1 MNLRYPVNYVA
12 ITQYY
17 SSGHRALDLGWN
29 DTPAEPILAAADG
42 VVIDCGT
49 EPTYGAIYAVLRH
62 AREGGWCYTLYWH
75 LRSLDVVRGQSVSM
89 GQRIGIMGDTG
100 LANGV
105 HLHFETWLT
114 PAAYIQWRLSDKAQ
128 YAVDPR
134 TVTYLY
140 PDQQVSSGSR
150 GVIPLP
156 EPAPTPAPDPA
167 ALTLAN
173 EPLYGSS
180 SAAAPAARISGNYWR
195 WDDAVINGRIR
206 ITNDPSRIGVAG
218 QVTGWIDNPAAAR
231 KTYTVVAGDTL
242 SGIAARNGLSTA
254 QIIALNPQ
262 IQNPNL
268 IYVGQT
274 VYLS

>member
-1 MNLRYPVNYVA
+1 MNLRYPVNYVG

-17 SSGHRALDLGWN
+17 SSGHRGIDLGWHI
-29 DTPAEPILAAADG
+29 TTAIPILAAADG
-42 VVIDCGT
+42 LVVDCGT

-62 AREGGWCYTLYWH
+62 EREGGWCYTLYWH
-75 LRSLDVVRGQSVSM
+75 LRSLDVVQGQAVTM

-105 HLHFETWLT
+105 HLHYETWLT
-114 PAAYIQWRLSDKAQ
+114 PAAYTNWRLSDKAQ

-140 PDQQVSSGSR
+140 PDQEVDPDSR
-150 GVIPLP
+150 GVQSLP
-156 EPAPTPAPDPA
+156 EPTPQPEPDPS
-167 ALTLAN
+167 ALTLTK
-173 EPLYGSS
+173 EPLYASAS
-180 SAAAPAARISGNYWR
+180 SATPAGYVSGTYWR
-195 WDDAVINGRIR
+195 WDDAVIGGRIR
-206 ITNDPSRIGVAG
+206 ITNAPERIGVAG
-218 QVTGWIDNPAAAR
+218 QVTGWINTPTAAR
-231 KTYTVVAGDTL
+231 KTYTVAAGDTL
-242 SGIAARNGLSTA
+242 SAIAARNGLTLA

-262 IQNPNL
+262 ITNPNL

>member
-1 MNLRYPVNYVA
+1 MLRYPVNYVG

-17 SSGHRALDLGWN
+17 SAGHRALDLGWK
-29 DTPAEPILAAADG
+29 DTPSEPILAAADG
-42 VVIDCGT
+42 LVVDCGT
-49 EPTYGAIYAVLRH
+49 EPTYGAVYAVLRH
-62 AREGGWCYTLYWH
+62 PREGGWCYTLYWH
-75 LRSLDVVRGQSVSM
+75 LRSLDVVRGQTVSM

-100 LANGV
+100 LATGV
-105 HLHFETWLT
+105 HLHYETWLT
-114 PAAYIQWRLSDKAQ
+114 PAAYIHWRLSDKAQ

-140 PDQQVSSGSR
+140 PDQEVSSGSV
-150 GVIPLP
+150 GVQRLP
-156 EPAPTPAPDPA
+156 EPTPAPVPT
-167 ALTLAN
+167 ALTLNN

-180 SAAAPAARISGNYWR
+180 TAAKPAAYISGNYWR
-195 WDDAVINGRIR
+195 WDDAVIGGRIR
-206 ITNDPSRIGVAG
+206 ITNDPSRIGAAG
-218 QVTGWIDNPAAAR
+218 QVTGWIANPATR

-242 SGIAARNGLSTA
+242 SSIAARNGLTTA

-262 IQNPNL
+262 IKNPNL

>member
-1 MNLRYPVNYVA
+1 MNLRYPVNYA
-12 ITQYY
+12 GITQYY
-17 SSGHRALDLGWN
+17 SSGHRALDLGWH

-62 AREGGWCYTLYWH
+62 QRENGWCYTLYWH
-75 LRSLDVVRGQSVSM
+75 LRSLEVTRGQTVSM

-105 HLHFETWLT
+105 HLHYETWLT
-114 PAAYIQWRLSDKAQ
+114 PAAYLNWRLSDKAQ

-140 PDQQVSSGSR
+140 PDQQASADSR
-150 GVIPLP
+150 GVQRLP
-156 EPAPTPAPDPA
+156 DPTPTPDPT
-167 ALTLAN
+167 ALTLTG
-173 EPLYGSS
+173 EPLYGAST
-180 SAAAPAARISGNYWR
+180 ATAPAAYVSGTYWR

-218 QVTGWIDNPAAAR
+218 QVTGWIANPTAAR

-242 SGIAARNGLSTA
+242 SGIAARNGLTTA

-262 IQNPNL
+262 IPNPNL